1 MLIDCIFFEETYEEL
16 PWYRHC
22 THSRSLFK
30 KGEEDNI
37 MCHNCRLWDAYIPT
51 TATQAQVDKA
61 KEWQNMSLNEQPD
74 YHEYFG
80 L

>member
-1 MLIDCIFFEETYEEL
+1 MLTDCIFFEETYKEL
-16 PWYRHC
+16 PQYRHC

-30 KGEEDNI
+30 KDEEDAI
-37 MCHNCRLWDAYIPT
+37 MCNNCRLWDAYIPI

-61 KEWQNMSLNEQPD
+61 KDWQNMSFNEQPD